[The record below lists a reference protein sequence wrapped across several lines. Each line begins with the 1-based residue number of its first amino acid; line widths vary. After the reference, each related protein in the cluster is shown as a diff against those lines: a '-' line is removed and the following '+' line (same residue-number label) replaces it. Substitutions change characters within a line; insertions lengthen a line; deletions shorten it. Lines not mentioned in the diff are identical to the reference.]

1 METARRKEISRLVEP
16 RRSEAN
22 GKRPGAPAAVPVPVA
37 ALAVPV
43 PVTALAPAAPV
54 AAPAAPAA
62 APAVPVRV
70 AAPAPAAPAA
80 PASRRKR
87 QSPVGRRFGD
97 LILADGLVTPE
108 QFEHALAEQKKTNE
122 KLGEILVRLGL
133 ITEQQLVHFLSSQ
146 YGIPEVTFPEK
157 IAPETIR
164 LIPARIAR
172 KYSVV
177 PIGRTIGSVTVA
189 VADPTNLSALDDV
202 AFLTGLKVVP
212 TIASPSIIRQAI
224 ERHYEAT
231 PATMADVLSE
241 VEAEVAE
248 VEILEGRDTAA
259 HVDLNEL
266 RSSADQV
273 PVVRLVNSILLD
285 AITRGASDVHMDPS
299 EHIFRV
305 RFRVDGILHEVM
317 TPPKRVEPAVVSRL
331 KIMANLDIAERRLPQ
346 DGRIKLRQNGH
357 EVDFR
362 MSVLPALFGE
372 SVTLRILDKSALK
385 VDLTQLG
392 FEQASLDEFRKAI
405 QSPNGL
411 ILITGPTGAGK
422 TTTLYSALNAVNS
435 PDRNIVT
442 VEDPVEYELQGITQ
456 VQVSEEI
463 GRTFAT
469 ALRSFLR
476 HDPDVILVGEMRD
489 QETAQIAVRAA
500 LTGHLVL
507 STLHTNSAAQ
517 TISRLQDMGVPP
529 FLVASSLRVVVA
541 QRLAR
546 KVCQKC
552 REPYQLDEASLVQY
566 GHAPLG
572 LGGCTVYKGKG
583 CTTCHG
589 TGMKGRVALYEVL
602 PVSPEIRGLI
612 LNSTFASE
620 IQDVASKQ
628 GMKTLRETG
637 LLKVLQGVTTVEEI
651 LRVTSE

>member
-1 METARRKEISRLVEP
+1 METARRTEITGLFEFG
-16 RRSEAN
+16 RSEGN
-22 GKRPGAPAAVPVPVA
+22 GKETAVPQA
-37 ALAVPV
+37 R
-43 PVTALAPAAPV
+43 PA
-54 AAPAAPAA
+54 
-62 APAVPVRV
+62 
-70 AAPAPAAPAA
+70 
-80 PASRRKR
+80 R
-87 QSPVGRRFGD
+87 QNPVGRRFGD
-97 LILADGLVTPE
+97 LILADGLVTQE
-108 QFEHALAEQKKTNE
+108 QFEQALLEQKKTKE

-133 ITEQQLVHFLSSQ
+133 ITEEQLVHFLSSQ

-157 IAPETIR
+157 IAPEIIR
-164 LIPARIAR
+164 LIQPRIAR
-172 KYSVV
+172 KYGVV
-177 PIGRTIGSVTVA
+177 PIGRTLGSVTVA

-202 AFLTGLKVVP
+202 AFMTGLKVVP
-212 TIASPSIIRQAI
+212 AIASPSIIRQAI
-224 ERHYEAT
+224 EHHYELS
-231 PATMADVLSE
+231 PLTMADVLSE
-241 VEAEVAE
+241 VEAEAAE
-248 VEILEGRDTAA
+248 VEVLEGQDISA

-285 AITRGASDVHMDPS
+285 AIKRGASDVHMDPS
-299 EHIFRV
+299 EHTFRI

-346 DGRIKLRQNGH
+346 DGRVKLRQSGR

-362 MSVLPALFGE
+362 MSVLPSLFGE

-442 VEDPVEYELQGITQ
+442 VEDPVEYELPGITQ
-456 VQVSEEI
+456 VQVNEEI
-463 GRTFAT
+463 GRTFAA

-529 FLVASSLRVVVA
+529 FLVASSVRVVVA

-546 KVCQKC
+546 KVCQDC
-552 REPYQLDEASLVQY
+552 RVPYEVHEKSLVQY
-566 GHAPLG
+566 GHTPLG
-572 LGGCTVYKGKG
+572 LGGCTVYKGRG

-602 PVSPEIRGLI
+602 PVTPEIRGLV
-612 LNSTFASE
+612 LNSTFAGE

-628 GMKTLRETG
+628 GMKTLREAG
-637 LLKVLQGVTTVEEI
+637 LLKVLQGVTTVEEV

>member
-1 METARRKEISRLVEP
+1 METARRTEITGLFEFG
-16 RRSEAN
+16 RSEGN
-22 GKRPGAPAAVPVPVA
+22 GKE
-37 ALAVPV
+37 
-43 PVTALAPAAPV
+43 
-54 AAPAAPAA
+54 AA
-62 APAVPVRV
+62 APQAR
-70 AAPAPAAPAA
+70 PA
-80 PASRRKR
+80 R
-87 QSPVGRRFGD
+87 QNPVGRRFGD
-97 LILADGLVTPE
+97 LILADGLVTQE
-108 QFEHALAEQKKTNE
+108 QFEQALLEQKKTKE

-133 ITEQQLVHFLSSQ
+133 ITEEQLVHFLSSQ

-157 IAPETIR
+157 IAPEIIR
-164 LIPARIAR
+164 LIQPRIAR
-172 KYSVV
+172 KYGVV
-177 PIGRTIGSVTVA
+177 PIGRTLGSVTVA

-202 AFLTGLKVVP
+202 AFMTGLKVVP
-212 TIASPSIIRQAI
+212 AIASPSIIRQAI
-224 ERHYEAT
+224 EHHYELS
-231 PATMADVLSE
+231 PLTMADVLSE
-241 VEAEVAE
+241 VEAEAAE
-248 VEILEGRDTAA
+248 VEVLEGQDISA

-285 AITRGASDVHMDPS
+285 AIKRGASDVHMDPS
-299 EHIFRV
+299 EHTFRI

-346 DGRIKLRQNGH
+346 DGRVKLRQSGR

-362 MSVLPALFGE
+362 MSVLPSLFGE

-442 VEDPVEYELQGITQ
+442 VEDPVEYELPGITQ
-456 VQVSEEI
+456 VQVNEEI
-463 GRTFAT
+463 GRTFAA

-529 FLVASSLRVVVA
+529 FLVASSVRVVVA

-546 KVCQKC
+546 KVCQDC
-552 REPYQLDEASLVQY
+552 RVPYEVHEKSLVQY
-566 GHAPLG
+566 GHTPLG
-572 LGGCTVYKGKG
+572 LGGCTVYKGRG

-602 PVSPEIRGLI
+602 PVTPEIRGLV
-612 LNSTFASE
+612 LNSTFAGE

-628 GMKTLRETG
+628 GMKTLREAG
-637 LLKVLQGVTTVEEI
+637 LLKVLQGVTTVEEV

>member
-1 METARRKEISRLVEP
+1 METARRTEITRLFEFG
-16 RRSEAN
+16 RSEGN
-22 GKRPGAPAAVPVPVA
+22 GKE
-37 ALAVPV
+37 
-43 PVTALAPAAPV
+43 
-54 AAPAAPAA
+54 AA
-62 APAVPVRV
+62 APQAR
-70 AAPAPAAPAA
+70 PA
-80 PASRRKR
+80 R
-87 QSPVGRRFGD
+87 QNPVGRRFGD
-97 LILADGLVTPE
+97 LILADGLVTQE
-108 QFEHALAEQKKTNE
+108 QFEQALLEQKKTKE

-133 ITEQQLVHFLSSQ
+133 ITEEQLVHFLSSQ

-157 IAPETIR
+157 IAPEIIR
-164 LIPARIAR
+164 LIQPRIAR
-172 KYSVV
+172 KYGVV
-177 PIGRTIGSVTVA
+177 PIGRTLGSVTVA

-202 AFLTGLKVVP
+202 AFMTGLKVVP
-212 TIASPSIIRQAI
+212 AIASPSIIRQAI
-224 ERHYEAT
+224 EHHYELS
-231 PATMADVLSE
+231 PLTMADVLSE
-241 VEAEVAE
+241 VEAEAAE
-248 VEILEGRDTAA
+248 VEVLEGQDISA

-285 AITRGASDVHMDPS
+285 AIKRGASDVHMDPS
-299 EHIFRV
+299 EHTFRI

-346 DGRIKLRQNGH
+346 DGRVKLRQSGR

-362 MSVLPALFGE
+362 MSVLPSLFGE

-442 VEDPVEYELQGITQ
+442 VEDPVEYELPGITQ
-456 VQVSEEI
+456 VQVNEEI
-463 GRTFAT
+463 GRTFAA

-529 FLVASSLRVVVA
+529 FLVASSVRVVVA

-546 KVCQKC
+546 KVCQDC
-552 REPYQLDEASLVQY
+552 RVPYEVHEKSLVQY
-566 GHAPLG
+566 GHTPLG
-572 LGGCTVYKGKG
+572 LGGCTVYKGRG

-602 PVSPEIRGLI
+602 PVTPEIRGLV
-612 LNSTFASE
+612 LNSTFAGE

-628 GMKTLRETG
+628 GMKTLREAG
-637 LLKVLQGVTTVEEI
+637 LLKVLQGVTTVEEV